1 MYSTCPKLASSPT
14 NTKKKE
20 RTRNVSWLWVG
31 SFDSILLTLNLK
43 TFERRSLFP
52 SISPKT
58 RAVSAPDSPNM
69 LAIKN
74 STKSIPS
81 VSM

>member
-1 MYSTCPKLASSPT
+1 M
-14 NTKKKE
+14 
-20 RTRNVSWLWVG
+20 WVG
-31 SFDSILLTLNLK
+31 SLASILLTLNLK
-43 TFERRSLFP
+43 AFERRSLFP

-69 LAIKN
+69 FAMKN